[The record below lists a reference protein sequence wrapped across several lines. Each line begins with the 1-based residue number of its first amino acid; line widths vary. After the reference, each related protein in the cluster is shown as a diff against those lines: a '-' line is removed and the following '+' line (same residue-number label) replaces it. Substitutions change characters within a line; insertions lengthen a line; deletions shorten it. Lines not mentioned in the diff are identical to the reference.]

1 MRTGAV
7 FVAVFV
13 AGSLLGALGLW
24 FLLGDPRIAAPVPT
38 PTPTP
43 TQTGDPVESTV
54 PAPPAAPPAETP
66 AATPVEWPVE
76 PPSEAVPPAQSP
88 PPAPDSDIVPAP
100 PAATPPTLSR
110 ALDLLVPVQGITAR
124 QLSDTFT
131 DARSDD
137 RVHDAIDIMAPTGTP
152 VLAVEDGRIVKFFD
166 SERGGLTIYQFDA
179 NDELAYYYAHLDRR
193 AEDLAEG
200 QAVKRGDVIGY
211 VGYSGNA
218 SPQAPHLHFAIFV
231 LGPEKNWWQ
240 GTAIN
245 PYPWLAER

>member
-7 FVAVFV
+7 FVAGLV
-13 AGSLLGALGLW
+13 LGALGLW
-24 FLLGDPRIAAPVPT
+24 VLLGYPPAPAPAPVPL
-38 PTPTP
+38 PS
-43 TQTGDPVESTV
+43 QASEPVESTV
-54 PAPPAAPPAETP
+54 VVPPASPPAGMPIEAP
-66 AATPVEWPVE
+66 IEWPVE
-76 PPSEAVPPAQSP
+76 SPPEVVPPAESP
-88 PPAPDSDIVPAP
+88 SPVPAGDITPAPAASAP
-100 PAATPPTLSR
+100 PMPSR
-110 ALDLLVPVQGITAR
+110 TLDLLVPVQGVTAA

-131 DARSDD
+131 DARSDE

-179 NDELAYYYAHLDRR
+179 NDELAYYYAHLDSR
-193 AEDLAEG
+193 AEGLAEG
-200 QAVKRGDVIGY
+200 QVVKRGDVIGY

-218 SPQAPHLHFAIFV
+218 SPEAPHLHFAIFV

-245 PYPWLAER
+245 PYPWLAGR